1 MMAGAVLEPLLCKCM
16 SYLAG
21 KDVYVAYIVY
31 YINTFLSIE
40 LALVLAIMTQVPGS
54 TWHASC

>member
-1 MMAGAVLEPLLCKCM
+1 M